1 MAEIGID
8 KIIYY
13 TKLLILAIGA
23 ALLLVGSYGIVYDYA
38 TDFVIEAGNEG
49 WLLMAAGILIMSVAI
64 AGFVL
69 IPIVN
74 ERYRQERINQY
85 YKKKYPDNT
94 DMDIL
99 AHDIREQLQIL
110 EGRLELLDQITDSV
124 KMGHA
129 DVKNFDAVAEE
140 LQKQK
145 GNYEK
150 LTALITRLHEYV
162 VKQSKSA
169 RS

>member
-1 MAEIGID
+1 MSEIEND

-13 TKLLILAIGA
+13 TKLLILAVGA
-23 ALLLVGSYGIVYDYA
+23 ALLLVGSCGIVYDYA
-38 TDFVIEAGNEG
+38 SDFIVEAGNEG
-49 WLLMAAGILIMSVAI
+49 WLLIAAGVLIMSVAI
-64 AGFVL
+64 AGYVL

-74 ERYRQERINQY
+74 ERYRQERINRY
-85 YKKKYPDNT
+85 YKNKYPDNA

-99 AHDIREQLQIL
+99 AHDIREQLQIMQ
-110 EGRLELLDQITDSV
+110 GRLELLDEITDSV
-124 KMGHA
+124 KTGHG

-150 LTALITRLHEYV
+150 LTALITRLHAYV
-162 VKQSKSA
+162 VKQ
-169 RS
+169 